1 MTDRAPRRP
10 RRRGT
15 PWLGLAGRVIILA
28 IAAIGA
34 AVILFG
40 SQLGPFLGSFQTV
53 AVGVHN
59 ATSQALLVSA
69 VVPGGDRAFYSVAP
83 SDTRLI
89 PDDPNEVITILDAA
103 CRVLDAHAR
112 GHQPPAFLLA
122 DVTPTGVTWRTQAM
136 PPGIAPADAG
146 TPCTVE

>member
-1 MTDRAPRRP
+1 
-10 RRRGT
+10 
-15 PWLGLAGRVIILA
+15 VIILA
-28 IAAIGA
+28 IAAVGA
-34 AVILFG
+34 AAILFG
-40 SQLGPFLGSFQTV
+40 SQLGGLLDSFRTV

-59 ATSQALLVSA
+59 GTSQTLLVSA
-69 VVPGGDRAFYSVAP
+69 VVPNGDRAFYTVAP

-103 CRVLDAHAR
+103 CRVLDAHER

-122 DVTPTGVTWRTQAM
+122 DVTATGVTWRAQTM
-136 PPGIAPADAG
+136 PPGIVPAGAG